1 MAELAT
7 DRPETGTGL
16 DGIPLPG
23 EMVGGKFVVER
34 VLGVG
39 GMGVVVAARHVQLG
53 QTVAIKFLRRSAAT
67 SPESVN
73 RFLREARASV
83 GLQSA
88 HVVRVM
94 DVGTLDDGLPFMV
107 MEHLNGTDLGQS
119 LEARGVLP
127 VEEAVDCLV
136 QAMDAVA
143 EAHSFGIVHRD
154 LKPSNLFLTA
164 RTDGSPLVKV
174 LDFGISKAV
183 DTGGQRVDLTS
194 TSMVLGSPLYMSPE
208 QVRSTKSVDTRTDVW
223 ALGVILYELVAGVPP
238 FEAETVTGLCAKI
251 VADPP
256 VPLRSRRPEISPAL
270 EAVVNRCL
278 DKEVSRRF
286 RSVADLATALRP
298 FASSEGRL
306 TIDRISRM
314 VGSRPSMPSLQDT
327 GRGGTPVPSSAARA
341 GGGNRASG
349 ASGDPSSLAEAS
361 AGYAETVASWQTT
374 GTRRNRRIA
383 TGASV
388 AVALLVG
395 TAAGVFLLRTRHAP
409 QGGEPLVAAGMA
421 MTPASIAS
429 PSGPSTAP
437 RDAVPGAVGHDALA
451 VGTAAGATAP
461 GAPSAMAV
469 LAPAPV
475 APPDSAAPQA
485 AAPGVPAANSAS
497 PPVVTPPVSVAQAVS
512 AAQPASVSRN
522 TRPATLAARPT
533 APAPKPVAPKPSQ
546 EDLLLE
552 RK

>member
-23 EMVGGKFVVER
+23 EMVGGKFIVER

-39 GMGVVVAARHVQLG
+39 GMGVVVAARHMQLG

-119 LEARGVLP
+119 LEVRGVLP
-127 VEEAVDCLV
+127 IEEAVDCLV

-143 EAHSFGIVHRD
+143 EAHSIGIVHRD
-154 LKPSNLFLTA
+154 LKPSNLFLTV

-183 DTGGQRVDLTS
+183 DTGNQPVDLTS

-256 VPLRSRRPEISPAL
+256 VPLRSRRPEIPTAL

-286 RSVADLATALRP
+286 RSVADLAAALRP
-298 FASSEGRL
+298 FASSEGKL
-306 TIDRISRM
+306 TIDRIARM

-327 GRGGTPVPSSAARA
+327 GRGGTPVPSKA
-341 GGGNRASG
+341 GSASG
-349 ASGDPSSLAEAS
+349 GTDVPSSRAEAS

-383 TGASV
+383 TGLSV
-388 AVALLVG
+388 GLALLVG
-395 TAAGVFLLRTRHAP
+395 SVAGAFLLRARHVP
-409 QGGEPLVAAGMA
+409 REGEPVVAAGMV
-421 MTPASIAS
+421 MTRAVIAPQGAPAAT
-429 PSGPSTAP
+429 GLH
-437 RDAVPGAVGHDALA
+437 DAVSA
-451 VGTAAGATAP
+451 TAAPDAPAAAAGPDASSAT
-461 GAPSAMAV
+461 AV
-469 LAPAPV
+469 LAPAPA
-475 APPDSAAPQA
+475 APPDSVATRA
-485 AAPGVPAANSAS
+485 AAPSAS
-497 PPVVTPPVSVAQAVS
+497 AALQPASAPQPASMPKYRPPPPVV
-512 AAQPASVSRN
+512 
-522 TRPATLAARPT
+522 RPS
-533 APAPKPVAPKPSQ
+533 APAPKPVAPSAPKPSQ

>member
-39 GMGVVVAARHVQLG
+39 GMGVVVAARHMQLG

-256 VPLRSRRPEISPAL
+256 VPLRSRRPEISTAL
-270 EAVVNRCL
+270 EGVVNRCL

-327 GRGGTPVPSSAARA
+327 GRGGTPVPNSAGRESGAR
-341 GGGNRASG
+341 G
-349 ASGDPSSLAEAS
+349 ASGEPSSLSEAS

-388 AVALLVG
+388 ALALLVG
-395 TAAGVFLLRTRHAP
+395 TAAGVFLLRTRHAS
-409 QGGEPLVAAGMA
+409 QGGEPLVAAGMV
-421 MTPASIAS
+421 MTPAAIAS
-429 PSGPSTAP
+429 PSGPSTAS
-437 RDAVPGAVGHDALA
+437 RDAVPAAVGHD
-451 VGTAAGATAP
+451 AP
-461 GAPSAMAV
+461 GAPSAVAV

-475 APPDSAAPQA
+475 APPDSVAAPAA
-485 AAPGVPAANSAS
+485 AAPSMPAANSAPQPLS
-497 PPVVTPPVSVAQAVS
+497 APQPVSASRNARPPTPP
-512 AAQPASVSRN
+512 
-522 TRPATLAARPT
+522 ARPT
-533 APAPKPVAPKPSQ
+533 ASAPKPVAPSAPKPSQ

>member
-23 EMVGGKFVVER
+23 EMIGGKFVVER

-127 VEEAVDCLV
+127 IEEAVDCLV

-154 LKPSNLFLTA
+154 LKPSNLFLTV

-183 DTGGQRVDLTS
+183 DGMGPRVDLTS

-256 VPLRSRRPEISPAL
+256 VPLRSRRPEIPTAL
-270 EAVVNRCL
+270 ESAVNRCL

-286 RSVADLATALRP
+286 RSVADLAAALRP
-298 FASSEGRL
+298 FASAEGKMAV
-306 TIDRISRM
+306 DRIARM
-314 VGSRPSMPSLQDT
+314 AGSRPSLPSLQDT
-327 GRGGTPVPSSAARA
+327 AGRQGTPVPSRPIE
-341 GGGNRASG
+341 G
-349 ASGDPSSLAEAS
+349 PSSEAS

-383 TGASV
+383 TGLSV
-388 AVALLVG
+388 AVALLLG
-395 TAAGVFLLRTRHAP
+395 SAAGVFLLRTRHAARE
-409 QGGEPLVAAGMA
+409 GEPVVAAGMV
-421 MTPASIAS
+421 MTPAAIAS
-429 PSGPSTAP
+429 QSAPAAAPLASTA
-437 RDAVPGAVGHDALA
+437 A
-451 VGTAAGATAP
+451 
-461 GAPSAMAV
+461 AV

-475 APPDSAAPQA
+475 APSASAAVDPATPSAAPAIASQS
-485 AAPGVPAANSAS
+485 AP
-497 PPVVTPPVSVAQAVS
+497 QAVS
-512 AAQPASVSRN
+512 TPQPMSALQPVSASRN
-522 TRPATLAARPT
+522 VRPPAPAARPVAQRAV
-533 APAPKPVAPKPSQ
+533 APAAPKPSQ